1 MAIDTGTRAFIV
13 AARMASCITVA
24 LRDRLA
30 GLPIY
35 YGWIVSMLCLV
46 AILAIYSINVSFGV
60 FFDFI
65 IQDMESG
72 RATTS
77 VVFSLQTLALY
88 LSSALVGTQVERFGI
103 RRLVLLGSIL
113 LATGMLGASRATSL
127 LGLGLS
133 YGVVAGTG
141 MGIVYVIAYTLP
153 PRWFE
158 RRRGTAT
165 AIATSGTGL
174 ATMLAPPAA
183 AALVAVAGWQK
194 TYLLFTAAAL
204 VGLVFVAVLAGRD
217 PWTMGLEAAHEFPD
231 GSPTDAESTAGGQP
245 SASVRATVKSRS
257 FVLVVASWALI
268 YVPFFTLLVHF
279 VAYTTDVG
287 MGRWV
292 GVVGV
297 SLVGGL
303 SIPGRL
309 VFGSVGDRLG
319 RPATFVALSLC
330 MGVSL
335 LVLSLVTNPMIVL
348 AMAAI
353 YGVVHGG
360 NSALLTPLLADM
372 YGTAQVTE
380 LYGVAALGF
389 AASAILG
396 PYLAGVTVETLGS
409 YTPFFVLSS
418 VLVIVGG
425 GGIHLASIR
434 EDLDSRLQVPLG
446 WGERG

>member
-1 MAIDTGTRAFIV
+1 MVIRE
-13 AARMASCITVA
+13 
-24 LRDRLA
+24 RLSA
-30 GLPIY
+30 LPIY
-35 YGWIVSMLCLV
+35 YGWIVSVLCLL

-72 RATTS
+72 RAATS

-88 LSSALVGTQVERFGI
+88 VSSAIVGTQVERFGT
-103 RRLVLLGSIL
+103 RRLVLLGGIL
-113 LATGMLGASRATSL
+113 LTTGMIGASQASSL
-127 LGLGLS
+127 VGLGLS

-153 PRWFE
+153 SRWFE

-183 AALVAVAGWQK
+183 AALIAVAGWQE
-194 TYLLFTAAAL
+194 TYLLFTTAAL
-204 VGLVFVAVLAGRD
+204 IGLVLVAVLVGRD
-217 PWTMGLEAAHEFPD
+217 PWTMGLEASHEFSD
-231 GSPTDAESTAGGQP
+231 GDPTESRAGADAST
-245 SASVRATVKSRS
+245 SVRDILKSRS
-257 FVLVVASWALI
+257 FLLVVASWALI

-297 SLVGGL
+297 SLMGGL

-309 VFGSVGDRLG
+309 VFGSVGDRFG

-335 LVLSLVTNPMIVL
+335 VLLSLVTHPLVVL

-353 YGVVHGG
+353 YGFVHGG
-360 NSALLTPLLADM
+360 NGALITPLLADM
-372 YGTAQVTE
+372 YGAAYVTE

-409 YTPFFVLSS
+409 YTPFFVLISA
-418 VLVIVGG
+418 LVIVGG

-434 EDLDSRLQVPLG
+434 EGLDSRLSVPFI
-446 WGERG
+446 GEERA